1 MPTINLT
8 KRSIEALPLT
18 TAGQVLYR
26 DRMLKGFGLRVGS
39 TSKVFFAE
47 GQVRGRTVRSTIGK
61 FGPISPDVAR
71 RLALQQLAEMS
82 QGRDPNRERR
92 REQTQSLSLRGAFE
106 QFFAA

>member
-8 KRSIEALPLT
+8 KRSIETLPLT
-18 TAGQVLYR
+18 SAGQVLYR

-47 GQVRGRTVRSTIGK
+47 GQVRGRTVRATIGK
-61 FGPISPDVAR
+61 FGPLSSDVAR

-82 QGRDPNRERR
+82 QGRDPNAERR
-92 REQTQSLSLRGAFE
+92 REQVESLSMPS
-106 QFFAA
+106 